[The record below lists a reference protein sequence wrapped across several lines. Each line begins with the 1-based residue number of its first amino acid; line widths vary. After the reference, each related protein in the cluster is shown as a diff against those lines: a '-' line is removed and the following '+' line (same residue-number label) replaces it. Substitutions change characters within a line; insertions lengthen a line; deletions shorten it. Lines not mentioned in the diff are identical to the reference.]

1 MTPSRVDSTDATPSG
16 KLLTIIV
23 FAALSATLA
32 SGYGVLFTVVGDFR
46 SEYGIS
52 EAMIGVIIG
61 VGFFAG
67 FLAQVFIAPIG
78 DRGRARQVVAFGVLL
93 NVLGL
98 VLIGIGGS
106 VELILI
112 GRFISGIGIGSA
124 APAIRRIVILVDPE
138 NLGRNLGWLLSADV
152 FGFALGPAVSA
163 VLVGPFGL
171 AAPFLVI
178 AALALILLPNLQR
191 VRVREEEAGEV
202 RQRLALDLLS
212 DKAVAGAVVLG
223 AGVFLMIGGFDALWD
238 VVHEDLGTNDF
249 IANLGITLF
258 ALPLIFLGPY
268 SGVLAQRIGP
278 FVMGSIGLVGGA
290 FFMTSYGLLPSGN
303 WIFAFAMFHAV
314 TDGLTIAASGVAV
327 GLAVSDERQAG
338 AQGLIGAAQALTAGG
353 TAIVVG
359 SLYGEF
365 GRTVAY
371 SATAIGMLICVA
383 VALYLGRDFRRQRRL
398 AAATDGAEVVA

>member
-1 MTPSRVDSTDATPSG
+1 MNEPAVENQTSSP
-16 KLLTIIV
+16 LLTILV
-23 FAALSATLA
+23 FAALSATLS

-46 SEYGIS
+46 SEYDIS

-61 VGFFAG
+61 IGFFAG

-78 DRGRARQVVAFGVLL
+78 DRGRARQVVAFGVLV

-112 GRFISGIGIGSA
+112 GRFISGIGIGAA
-124 APAIRRIVILVDPE
+124 APAIRRIVILVDPA

-178 AALALILLPNLQR
+178 AALALMLLPNLWR
-191 VRVREEEAGEV
+191 VSVREDKAATT
-202 RQRLALDLLS
+202 QRLALDLLS
-212 DKAVAGAVVLG
+212 DKAVAGGVVLG

-268 SGVLAQRIGP
+268 SGVLAQRVGP
-278 FVMGSIGLVGGA
+278 FIMGSVGLVGGA

-303 WIFAFAMFHAV
+303 WIFAFAMFHAI

-338 AQGLIGAAQALTAGG
+338 AQGLIGAAQALTAGT
-353 TAIVVG
+353 TAIVVA
-359 SLYGEF
+359 SLYGSS
-365 GRTVAY
+365 GRFAAY
-371 SATAIGMLICVA
+371 SATAGGMLVCVA
-383 VALYLGRDFRRQRRL
+383 IALYLGRDFRRERK
-398 AAATDGAEVVA
+398 AAAAAAVA

>member
-1 MTPSRVDSTDATPSG
+1 MTDPAVPSPSAE
-16 KLLTIIV
+16 KQTSSPLLTILV
-23 FAALSATLA
+23 FAALSATLS

-46 SEYGIS
+46 SEYDIS
-52 EAMIGVIIG
+52 EAMVGLIIG
-61 VGFFAG
+61 IGFFAG

-78 DRGRARQVVAFGVLL
+78 DRGRARQVVAFGVLI

-98 VLIGIGGS
+98 ILIGIGGS
-106 VELILI
+106 VELILL

-124 APAIRRIVILVDPE
+124 APAIRRIVILVDPA

-163 VLVGPFGL
+163 VLVVPFGL

-178 AALALILLPNLQR
+178 AALALILLPNLWR
-191 VRVREEEAGEV
+191 VNVREDKAETT
-202 RQRLALDLLS
+202 QRLALDLLS
-212 DKAVAGAVVLG
+212 DKAVAGGVVLG

-268 SGVLAQRIGP
+268 SGVLAQRVGP
-278 FVMGSIGLVGGA
+278 FIMGSIGLVAGA
-290 FFMTSYGLLPSGN
+290 FFMTTYGLLPSGN

-338 AQGLIGAAQALTAGG
+338 AQGLIGAAQAITAGT
-353 TAIVVG
+353 TAIVIG
-359 SLYGEF
+359 ALYGSS
-365 GRTVAY
+365 GRFVAY
-371 SATAIGMLICVA
+371 SATAAGILVCVA
-383 VALYLGRDFRRQRRL
+383 IALYLGRDFRRERK
-398 AAATDGAEVVA
+398 AAAAAVA

>member
-1 MTPSRVDSTDATPSG
+1 MTEPVVEKQTSSP
-16 KLLTIIV
+16 LLTILV
-23 FAALSATLA
+23 FAALSATLS

-46 SEYGIS
+46 SEYEIS
-52 EAMIGVIIG
+52 EAMVGVIIG
-61 VGFFAG
+61 LGFFAG

-78 DRGRARQVVAFGVLL
+78 DRGRARQVVAFGVLV

-98 VLIGIGGS
+98 ILMGIGGS
-106 VELILI
+106 LELILI

-124 APAIRRIVILVDPE
+124 APAIRRIGILVDPA

-178 AALALILLPNLQR
+178 AAAALMLLPNLWR
-191 VRVREEEAGEV
+191 VNVKEDSVEAAPE
-202 RQRLALDLLS
+202 RLALDLLG
-212 DKAVAGAVVLG
+212 DKAVAGGVVLG

-238 VVHEDLGTNDF
+238 VVHEDLGTKDW

-258 ALPLIFLGPY
+258 AIPLVLLGPY

-278 FVMGSIGLVGGA
+278 FIMGALGLVGGA
-290 FFMTSYGLLPSGN
+290 FFMTSYRLLPSGN
-303 WIFAFAMFHAV
+303 WIFGFAMFHAL

-327 GLAVSDERQAG
+327 GLAVPDERQAG
-338 AQGLIGAAQALTAGG
+338 AQGLIGAAQAITAGT

-359 SLYGEF
+359 SLYGSF
-365 GRTVAY
+365 GRLAAY
-371 SATAIGMLICVA
+371 GATAAGMLTCVA
-383 VALYLGRDFRRQRRL
+383 IALYLGRDFRRERKARISSS
-398 AAATDGAEVVA
+398 G

>member
-1 MTPSRVDSTDATPSG
+1 MTEPASDTQTSSP
-16 KLLTIIV
+16 LLTILV
-23 FAALSATLA
+23 FAALSATLS

-46 SEYGIS
+46 SEYDIS

-61 VGFFAG
+61 IGFFAG

-78 DRGRARQVVAFGVLL
+78 DRGRARQVVAFGVLV
-93 NVLGL
+93 NVVGL
-98 VLIGIGGS
+98 ILIGVGGS

-112 GRFISGIGIGSA
+112 GRFISGIGIGAA
-124 APAIRRIVILVDPE
+124 APAIRRIVILVDPA

-178 AALALILLPNLQR
+178 AALALMLLPNLWR
-191 VRVREEEAGEV
+191 VNVREDKAETT
-202 RQRLALDLLS
+202 QRLALDLLS
-212 DKAVAGAVVLG
+212 DKAVAGGVVLG

-238 VVHEDLGTNDF
+238 VVHEDLGTDDW

-268 SGVLAQRIGP
+268 SGVLAQRVGP
-278 FVMGSIGLVGGA
+278 FIMGSLGLVGGA

-303 WIFAFAMFHAV
+303 WIFAFAMFHAL

-338 AQGLIGAAQALTAGG
+338 AQGLIGAAQALTAGT

-359 SLYGEF
+359 SLYGSS
-365 GRTVAY
+365 GRFAAY
-371 SATAIGMLICVA
+371 SATAAGMLVCVA
-383 VALYLGRDFRRQRRL
+383 IALYLGRDFRRERR
-398 AAATDGAEVVA
+398 AAAAAAVS

>member
-1 MTPSRVDSTDATPSG
+1 MTEPIIEKQTSSPQ
-16 KLLTIIV
+16 LTILV
-23 FAALSATLA
+23 FAALSATLS

-61 VGFFAG
+61 LGFFAG

-78 DRGRARQVVAFGVLL
+78 DRGRARQVVAFGVVI
-93 NVLGL
+93 NVVGL
-98 VLIGIGGS
+98 IFIGIGGS

-124 APAIRRIVILVDPE
+124 APAIRRIVILVDPQ

-152 FGFALGPAVSA
+152 FGFALGPAISA

-178 AALALILLPNLQR
+178 AALALMLLPNLWR
-191 VRVREEEAGEV
+191 VTVREDDAPV
-202 RQRLALDLLS
+202 TQRLAVDLLS
-212 DKAVAGAVVLG
+212 DKAVAGAVMLG

-258 ALPLIFLGPY
+258 ALPLIFLGPF

-278 FVMGSIGLVGGA
+278 FIMGSLGLVGGA

-303 WIFAFAMFHAV
+303 WIFAFAMFHAL

-327 GLAVSDERQAG
+327 GLAVPEERQAG
-338 AQGLIGAAQALTAGG
+338 AQGLIGAAQALTAGT
-353 TAIVVG
+353 TAIVIG
-359 SLYGEF
+359 SIYGSS
-365 GRTVAY
+365 GRFAAY
-371 SATAIGMLICVA
+371 SATSVGILVCVA
-383 VALYLGRDFRRQRRL
+383 IALYLGRDFRRERR
-398 AAATDGAEVVA
+398 AAAAAA

>member
-1 MTPSRVDSTDATPSG
+1 MTEPVVEKQTSSP
-16 KLLTIIV
+16 LLTILV
-23 FAALSATLA
+23 FAALSATLS

-52 EAMIGVIIG
+52 EAMIGIIIG
-61 VGFFAG
+61 IGFFAG

-78 DRGRARQVVAFGVLL
+78 DRGRARQVVAFGVLV
-93 NVLGL
+93 NVVGL
-98 VLIGIGGS
+98 ILMGIGGS

-112 GRFISGIGIGSA
+112 GRFISGIGIGAA
-124 APAIRRIVILVDPE
+124 APAIRRIVILVDPA

-152 FGFALGPAVSA
+152 FGFALGPAISA

-178 AALALILLPNLQR
+178 AALALMLLPNLWR
-191 VRVREEEAGEV
+191 VNVREDKGATT
-202 RQRLALDLLS
+202 QRLALDLLS
-212 DKAVAGAVVLG
+212 DKAVAGGVVLG

-278 FVMGSIGLVGGA
+278 FIMGSLGLVGGA
-290 FFMTSYGLLPSGN
+290 FFMMSYGLLPSGN

-327 GLAVSDERQAG
+327 GIAVSDERQAG
-338 AQGLIGAAQALTAGG
+338 AQGLIGAAQALTAGT
-353 TAIVVG
+353 TAIVIG
-359 SLYGEF
+359 WLYGSS
-365 GRTVAY
+365 GRFAAY
-371 SATAIGMLICVA
+371 SATAGGILVCVA
-383 VALYLGRDFRRQRRL
+383 IALYLGRDFRKERRAAL
-398 AAATDGAEVVA
+398 AAAA